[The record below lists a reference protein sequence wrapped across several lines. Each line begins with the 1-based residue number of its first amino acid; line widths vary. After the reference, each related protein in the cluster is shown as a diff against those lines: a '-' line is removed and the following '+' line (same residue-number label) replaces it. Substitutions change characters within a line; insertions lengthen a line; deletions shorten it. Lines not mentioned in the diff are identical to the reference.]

1 MARRVRVLGAERGAE
16 RVDLRERQ
24 RTQFAFEL
32 ARNGQVTRFAEEILR
47 VVHMPFAVFGHVVQV
62 ERRHLEHGSGAFGIT
77 AGDQRGVQVVE
88 PSVVEIFVD
97 RVSHRVTDTQ
107 HGAEGVRA
115 RAQVGDLAQEFHR
128 VPLFLQRIGV
138 GIGAA
143 VHFDITRL
151 DFDPLARTLRLDER
165 TRYADAGAGGDSFE
179 QFVVEFVDVDDDLDI
194 MDDRAV
200 VQRDERYVFVAA
212 LGADPAFG
220 RDLATCGRRLQQFC
234 DFGSASL

>member
-1 MARRVRVLGAERGAE
+1 M
-16 RVDLRERQ
+16 D
-24 RTQFAFEL
+24 
-32 ARNGQVTRFAEEILR
+32 I
-47 VVHMPFAVFGHVVQV
+47 
-62 ERRHLEHGSGAFGIT
+62 
-77 AGDQRGVQVVE
+77 
-88 PSVVEIFVD
+88 EIFVD

-138 GIGAA
+138 GVGAA

-220 RDLATCGRRLQQFC
+220 RDLAACGRRLQQFC